1 MQKLQVTPW
10 TAALQ
15 APLSMGFSSKNTGV
29 GGCAA
34 LQGASHPRIKPGSPA
49 LQADPLLSEPPG
61 KPSNFNTVALI

>member
-29 GGCAA
+29 GDCAA
-34 LQGASHPRIKPGSPA
+34 LQGGFPP
-49 LQADPLLSEPPG
+49 QDQTWLSCVAG
-61 KPSNFNTVALI
+61 RSFTVWATREAK